1 MAIPFLLPLLF
12 TAGSLAAN
20 TIGANK
26 AASAM
31 ASVQNAERQRQKQM
45 DEQAYA
51 INDKSRDRFEDFE
64 GKQGDKTS
72 ELADYF
78 KGAATSEPTEA
89 MTAAPQSD
97 SNLVVASDA
106 EAASAARARA
116 DDSAEKRAAFRS
128 FGDLLGDFGRF
139 GLRDAGELN
148 MLRGFKRGSQSVLP
162 MELEAAQQKGRGWMM
177 LGDLLNVGAGITSPM
192 ALTASAPVDAWS
204 GLRTVGSKVGGGGMF
219 GGLSRLY

>member
-12 TAGSLAAN
+12 TAGSIAAN
-20 TIGANK
+20 TIGSNK

-45 DEQAYA
+45 DDQAYA
-51 INDKSRDRFEDFE
+51 INDKSRDRYDDFE
-64 GKQGDKTS
+64 NKQGEKTS
-72 ELADYF
+72 DLAEYF

-128 FGDLLGDFGRF
+128 FGDLLGDFGRM
-139 GLRDAGELN
+139 GLRDAGDLN
-148 MLRGFKRGSQSVLP
+148 MIRSFKRGSQSVLP
-162 MELEAAQQKGRGWMM
+162 SELQAAQQKGSGWMM
-177 LGDLLNVGAGITSPM
+177 LGDLLNLGAGITSPM
-192 ALTASAPVDAWS
+192 ALSMPADPWS
-204 GLRTVGSKVGGGGMF
+204 GLRSVGSQVGGGGMF
-219 GGLSRLY
+219 GGLSRLYS